1 MMHVFLSI
9 LNVLR
14 DTALWLLV
22 ILVLAGALP
31 LVAASY
37 QFLLVAAHFR
47 RNHYG
52 SCQPYFPRTAVLIPA
67 WNEAAVIGAS
77 IDRLIMLDYPPDAL
91 RVYVV
96 DDASTDDTPNVIKA
110 KAAEYPGQVFHLR
123 REKGG
128 QGKAHTLN
136 HGLAII
142 LSEDWM
148 QALLIMDADVIY
160 TPSSLRMMARH
171 LADPRVGA
179 VTAYIKEGSRP
190 GNYLTR
196 YIGFEYITAQAAAR
210 RCQNVLGAVACLA
223 GGAQLHSRANLEAV
237 GGRIDT
243 SSLAEDTFTTF
254 KTQLAGN
261 RVVFEPHAVVWAEE
275 PDTIVGLWK
284 QRLRWARGNVQ
295 VTKQFKHVW
304 CRPSRVHRLGSVSF
318 SLFWFCLFL
327 LPVFMICASVSLVIL
342 YFGDFA
348 MAWVVFRV
356 LWITSALTY
365 VFITGFTFMI
375 DWETG
380 RHAVAEGI
388 LFPGLISFGII
399 IAACFPG
406 AVPDDLPRRAPG
418 AWRHA
423 DTLRA
428 DEPGTVRLR
437 LAGRLDA
444 GRLSRQGGGEAQAGL
459 AVLPDLRV
467 HRRVR
472 IAALRLHLR
481 RVRQGT
487 ARRGND
493 VGQDREDREGRDADV
508 TRAGHEVARRGAA
521 EPPAGTG
528 PADLPEEFRQEVT
541 TALKYERGLVVKAS
555 AALAI
560 VILVVLIRMLFPG

>member
-37 QFLLVAAHFR
+37 QFLLVAVHFR

-77 IDRLIMLDYPPDAL
+77 IDRLAKLDYPPDAL

-110 KAAEYPGQVFHLR
+110 KAAEYPGRVFHLR
-123 REKGG
+123 RQKGG

-160 TPSSLRMMARH
+160 TPSSLRMMTRH

-196 YIGFEYITAQAAAR
+196 YISFEYITAQAAAR

-284 QRLRWARGNVQ
+284 QRLRWSRGNVQ

-304 CRPSRVHRLGSVSF
+304 CRPSTVHRLGSVSF

-348 MAWVVFRV
+348 MAWVMFHV

-399 IAACFPG
+399 IASCFPWLYRMIFRDVLPLLG
-406 AVPDDLPRRAPG
+406 VTLTPFERTSLVLFAFVWLAASMLVAYLGKAVEKRRLG
-418 AWRHA
+418 WLFSRIF
-423 DTLRA
+423 
-428 DEPGTVRLR
+428 VY
-437 LAGRLDA
+437 LAGYGSLLCA
-444 GRLSRQGGGEAQAGL
+444 CTF
-459 AVLPDLRV
+459 
-467 HRRVR
+467 
-472 IAALRLHLR
+472 AAYVKEL
-481 RVRQGT
+481 
-487 ARRGND
+487 
-493 VGQDREDREGRDADV
+493 
-508 TRAGHEVARRGAA
+508 RGA
-521 EPPAGTG
+521 EMTWDKTEKTG
-528 PADLPEEFRQEVT
+528 KVAMPT
-541 TALKYERGLVVKAS
+541 
-555 AALAI
+555 
-560 VILVVLIRMLFPG
+560 